1 MKKSKNKQPWD
12 RWLND
17 MRKFITSA
25 NPKQQTIVVDS
36 KMATE
41 LYDAGLTPQQ
51 AAEKLVSDK
60 GKVLRI
66 PRCTLR
72 QYLDD
77 VAARLKAEDYQGVID
92 EDIIEDAYD
101 RGVSVD
107 DIADIL
113 VKNAA
118 FDGMSG
124 LDEWEEEENI

>member
-12 RWLND
+12 TWLND

>member
-51 AAEKLVSDK
+51 AAEKLVSGK

-92 EDIIEDAYD
+92 EDIIGDAYD

-107 DIADIL
+107 DISDIL